1 MKKLQQLLERI
12 FRIDNS
18 QSIKYLSGKNKD
30 KEMEYTVWVGGVE
43 VNDTWLTHD
52 DAMKLCEQYREQGY
66 TDVQLDSRNIRIAV
80 K

>member
-18 QSIKYLSGKNKD
+18 QSIKYLTGKNKD

-43 VNDTWLTHD
+43 VNDTLLTHD
-52 DAMKLCEQYREQGY
+52 DAIKLCEQYREQGY